1 MLVVVRVGARGGGAA
16 RQWSAAM
23 RLLSPRILVPAAIVL
38 VGWGGAHLLTQSSS
52 LAVQP
57 ATWPVASSPSAA
69 PAPATPVTAGTGP
82 APSST
87 PSPSGGIPILPG
99 ALQQLNGDTRD
110 TAIGLYA
117 LIQQL
122 EAALRGHL
130 DDLVRQLEP
139 GR

>member
-1 MLVVVRVGARGGGAA
+1 
-16 RQWSAAM
+16 M
-23 RLLSPRILVPAAIVL
+23 RLLSAQILLPATIVL
-38 VGWGGAHLLTQSSS
+38 VAWGGAHLL
-52 LAVQP
+52 AQP
-57 ATWPVASSPSAA
+57 SGATVEPTTWPVVGATPSASPIPAIPGAPVARSSPA
-69 PAPATPVTAGTGP
+69 PAPGP
-82 APSST
+82 P
-87 PSPSGGIPILPG
+87 GGVPILPG
-99 ALQQLNGDTRD
+99 ALRQLNGDTRD